1 MTTPPPRGGWLA
13 VVQVVAAIVTG
24 ICAWLLAPR
33 LHSAHSWH
41 VNFDGFFTASAS
53 VIAALLIAIAIEAR
67 HVARRQVLANLTVI
81 SIAVGLVSAVAGL
94 CPLPT
99 SFYRWLFALTV
110 GGGVGG
116 LVAACVIGAQTL
128 AAEMDAARLDE
139 LDRFAERARQDAE
152 RARQDAERAQQ
163 DAERAQRDAER
174 AQKDDARRDPGPAN
188 SPGAGGGK

>member
-1 MTTPPPRGGWLA
+1 MTAPPPSGGQLA
-13 VVQVVAAIVTG
+13 VVQPVVAIAAG
-24 ICAWLLAPR
+24 ICAWLLAPG

-53 VIAALLIAIAIEAR
+53 VIAALLIAVAVEAR
-67 HVARRQVLANLTVI
+67 HIVRRQVLANLTVI
-81 SIAVGLVSAVAGL
+81 SIAVGVVSAVAAL

-99 SFYRWLFALTV
+99 SIYHWLFALTV

-128 AAEMDAARLDE
+128 AAEVDAARLDE

-152 RARQDAERAQQ
+152 RARQDAERAQRDADRARQ
-163 DAERAQRDAER
+163 DAERAQQDAALR
-174 AQKDDARRDPGPAN
+174 NPG
-188 SPGAGGGK
+188 PGAGGGK

>member
-1 MTTPPPRGGWLA
+1 MGTPLDGSGVCRAGLPSMSLLHVRVVSPADLRDEVEAILRGQRGATNL
-13 VVQVVAAIVTG
+13 VVLPGAA
-24 ICAWLLAPR
+24 R
-33 LHSAHSWH
+33 
-41 VNFDGFFTASAS
+41 
-53 VIAALLIAIAIEAR
+53 EAR
-67 HVARRQVLANLTVI
+67 HVARRQVLANITVI

-99 SFYRWLFALTV
+99 SIYRWLFALTV

-128 AAEMDAARLDE
+128 AAEVDAARLDE
-139 LDRFAERARQDAE
+139 LDRFAE

-174 AQKDDARRDPGPAN
+174 AQKDEARRDPGPAN

>member
-1 MTTPPPRGGWLA
+1 VHL
-13 VVQVVAAIVTG
+13 VAAIVTG
-24 ICAWLLAPR
+24 VCAWLLAPR
-33 LHSAHSWH
+33 LHSAESWH
-41 VNFDGFFTASAS
+41 DKFEGFFTASAT

-99 SFYRWLFALTV
+99 SIYRWLFAFTV

-128 AAEMDAARLDE
+128 AAEVDAARLGE
-139 LDRFAERARQDAE
+139 LDRFAERA
-152 RARQDAERAQQ
+152 
-163 DAERAQRDAER
+163 QRDAES
-174 AQKDDARRDPGPAN
+174 AQEDDARRDPGQAN
-188 SPGAGGGK
+188 PPGAGGGK